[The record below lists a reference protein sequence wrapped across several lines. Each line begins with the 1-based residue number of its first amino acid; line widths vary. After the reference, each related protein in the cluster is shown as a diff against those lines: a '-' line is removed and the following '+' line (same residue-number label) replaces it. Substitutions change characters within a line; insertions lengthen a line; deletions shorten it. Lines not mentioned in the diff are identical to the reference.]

1 MFLEFLQKN
10 QKPSFKS
17 VLFVAEKC
25 QRWVHCNCSDVPK
38 QVNLLSHRDVIAC
51 RTCLD
56 HNSVEEKL
64 EFERSEVVLEEV
76 EKVLLSFYISFT
88 R

>member
-1 MFLEFLQKN
+1 M
-10 QKPSFKS
+10 
-17 VLFVAEKC
+17 
-25 QRWVHCNCSDVPK
+25 PK

-64 EFERSEVVLEEV
+64 EFKRSEVVLEEV